1 LDRLVDAKFWLWL
14 VAVIV
19 GGGIAAAIIFMLV
32 GAALVAWGVLGALVA
47 FGGIALGIAWLYD
60 RRKQHEYD

>member
-1 LDRLVDAKFWLWL
+1 MDAKFWLWL

-19 GGGIAAAIIFMLV
+19 GAGIAVGILFLIVDVALFTWGIFGSLV
-32 GAALVAWGVLGALVA
+32 VFAGLALLVAW
-47 FGGIALGIAWLYD
+47 FYD

>member
-1 LDRLVDAKFWLWL
+1 MDAKFWLWL

-19 GGGIAAAIIFMLV
+19 GGGIAAAIIFILV

-47 FGGIALGIAWLYD
+47 FGGIALGIAWWYD

>member
-1 LDRLVDAKFWLWL
+1 VDAKFWLWL

-19 GGGIAAAIIFMLV
+19 GGGIAAGIIFLLV

-60 RRKQHEYD
+60 RRKAHEYD

>member
-1 LDRLVDAKFWLWL
+1 VDAKFWLWL

-19 GGGIAAAIIFMLV
+19 LGGLAAGVIFLLV
-32 GAALVAWGVLGALVA
+32 GAALVAWGILGALVA

-60 RRKQHEYD
+60 RRKAHEYD

>member
-1 LDRLVDAKFWLWL
+1 VDAKFWLWL